1 MEACP
6 GPFNEVH
13 VLFNEP
19 VDVTLLGHGGANF
32 LLLERPPL
40 AYVLPLVG
48 DQRRA
53 PLGEDLLQGVNGRDD
68 VVRDPGEH
76 RALEAEQVRRVVVE
90 LVHAG
95 VVEVQALQGFDEVED
110 VRQRRRRVESTA
122 CNSWKGWPSGK
133 HRSQRD
139 QRRDHHPVP
148 ERQTKMCLSVGFLH
162 HQLPCRRSL
171 ARGCLNVLMLT

>member
-110 VRQRRRRVESTA
+110 VRQRRLTSSRRLATRGKDGHRENIGRNEINVEITILFQKDRPK
-122 CNSWKGWPSGK
+122 CVY
-133 HRSQRD
+133 Q
-139 QRRDHHPVP
+139 
-148 ERQTKMCLSVGFLH
+148 
-162 HQLPCRRSL
+162 
-171 ARGCLNVLMLT
+171 